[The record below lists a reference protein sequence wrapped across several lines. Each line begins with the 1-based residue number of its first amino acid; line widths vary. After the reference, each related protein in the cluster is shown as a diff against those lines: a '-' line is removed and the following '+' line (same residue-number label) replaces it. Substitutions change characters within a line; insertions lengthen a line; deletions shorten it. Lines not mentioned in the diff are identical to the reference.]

1 MIHAANVDTKKSAS
15 KIRQRL
21 SPHFRPFSPYFRP
34 FGLFFSPLFLHF
46 CLFSGDRA
54 SVVRC

>member
-15 KIRQRL
+15 KIRQRF

-34 FGLFFSPLFLHF
+34 FGLFLALYFFIFVFFQGIELQ
-46 CLFSGDRA
+46 
-54 SVVRC
+54 